1 LPTVAPNDLSPRQID
16 QFRDAQ
22 SPEVSQIKH
31 QPVAVRLGGPD
42 KHYHLDCVIWRKLQ
56 VSSMSLANARVKP
69 VAISLAQRGQK
80 QPGHARDG
88 ALSEI
93 GEQTMEFLMEE
104 RVNEKLTVATMHRM
118 IDADDATLKVDV
130 AVIAHAVVDDPAP
143 SSSRR
148 VDEGRP
154 NVAGRC

>member
-1 LPTVAPNDLSPRQID
+1 MR
-16 QFRDAQ
+16 
-22 SPEVSQIKH
+22 
-31 QPVAVRLGGPD
+31 
-42 KHYHLDCVIWRKLQ
+42 
-56 VSSMSLANARVKP
+56 LANARVKP
-69 VAISLAQRGQK
+69 IAISLAQSGQK

-88 ALSEI
+88 AFAEV
-93 GEQTMEFLMEE
+93 GEQTMEFLVEK

-143 SSSRR
+143 SSSPR